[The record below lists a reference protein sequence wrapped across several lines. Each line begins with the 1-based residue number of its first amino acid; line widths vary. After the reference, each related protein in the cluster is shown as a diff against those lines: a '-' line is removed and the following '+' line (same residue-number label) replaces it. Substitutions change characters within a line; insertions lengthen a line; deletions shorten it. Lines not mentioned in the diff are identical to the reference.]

1 MSFLIEDSWI
11 DLIMLEGKLYQKVLI
26 NISPKTNVGDMVIT
40 VMFLSRLNLLLTG
53 MKKKMINHIIN
64 EVLFV
69 IMSSCLTC

>member
-53 MKKKMINHIIN
+53 MKKK
-64 EVLFV
+64 
-69 IMSSCLTC
+69 